1 MNKSKIVLSHRR
13 RTTDLM
19 MNMLNNKIKNNWINN
34 CGLINMIQKVILIFL
49 PMKLKIGMFLRGSRV
64 GMTLFF
70 LKKKSSIRF
79 KSKNRKM
86 MQDLFLKEI
95 ICLNNLIKVGNN
107 IINFHKWNIHIRIND
122 CWHFMGLRELERQ
135 LWLKF

>member
-13 RTTDLM
+13 QTTDLM
-19 MNMLNNKIKNNWINN
+19 MNMLYNKIKNNQINN

-49 PMKLKIGMFLRGSRV
+49 LMKLKIGMFLRGSRV

-86 MQDLFLKEI
+86 IMDHFLKEI
-95 ICLNNLIKVGNN
+95 ICSNNLIKVGNN

-122 CWHFMGLRELERQ
+122 Y
-135 LWLKF
+135 